1 MSVSPTD
8 ESILDKLDKVA
19 PASLNQFDAFPKL
32 PSTYKARSGGR
43 GFLTVL
49 VALISFLL
57 IVNDI
62 GEYFWGWPVY
72 EFGMDRNEESFMA
85 VNIDL
90 IVNMP
95 CRYLNVDL
103 RDAVGDRLYLSDG
116 FRRDG
121 TLFDI
126 GQAQSLQAHTRSLDA
141 RQAVAQSSR
150 KSRGFFD
157 IIFRR
162 DPDKFRP
169 TYNYKPDGSACRI
182 YGSMPVKKVTANLH
196 ITTAGHGYRSMQH
209 VDHSL
214 MNLSHVI
221 TDFSF
226 GPYFPDMAQPLKNTF
241 ELTSE
246 PFVAYQYFLNVVPT
260 TYKAAGAKPVHT
272 NQYSV
277 THYRRI
283 LEHDQGVPGIFFKF
297 DLEPLHMTVHQRTT
311 TFVQFLIRVVG
322 VVGGVWC
329 CAGWAF
335 RISSKAIDV
344 VSGADRAP
352 GIVAAEASGAQ
363 TRRKWGGGGGGGGGG
378 ELRARVSRQANGWV
392 VDGGSPYGSYAGTPV
407 GGAFPS
413 VGGGMNG
420 GGLSPQVYG
429 GGLST
434 PGPYSPA
441 PATSLPAYGRS
452 TSGGSLNGS
461 ASASA
466 AAAAYGLGLTSA
478 PAHTTSQSFAA
489 QQQRHLQGGVLPPSP
504 SPYTPSGG
512 FPASP
517 SPAAGGGGGVSNG
530 NGGPTSPSPPFPG
543 PRTPAAAGFGPHSP
557 APPPPSR
564 RVSGKD
570 EKKLD

>member
-49 VALISFLL
+49 VALVSFLL

-157 IIFRR
+157 TIFRR
-162 DPDKFRP
+162 NPDKFRP

-196 ITTAGHGYRSMQH
+196 ITTAGHGYRSIQH
-209 VDHSL
+209 VDHTL

-241 ELTSE
+241 ELTKE

-277 THYRRI
+277 THYTRV

-311 TFVQFLIRVVG
+311 TFIQFLIRVVG

-352 GIVAAEASGAQ
+352 GIVAAAEASGAQ
-363 TRRKWGGGGGGGGGG
+363 TRRSSRWGAGGSSG

-407 GGAFPS
+407 GSAFAGA
-413 VGGGMNG
+413 NG
-420 GGLSPQVYG
+420 AAGWSSPQVYG
-429 GGLST
+429 GSVST

-452 TSGGSLNGS
+452 VSGGPLNGS
-461 ASASA
+461 
-466 AAAAYGLGLTSA
+466 AAAYGLGLTSA
-478 PAHTTSQSFAA
+478 PAHSHPQSFAT
-489 QQQRHLQGGVLPPSP
+489 QQQRLLQGGVLPPTP
-504 SPYTPSGG
+504 SPYTPSG

-517 SPAAGGGGGVSNG
+517 NPSMSVSNSDG
-530 NGGPTSPSPPFPG
+530 VPTSPPFPG
-543 PRTPAAAGFGPHSP
+543 SRTAAAAGFGPHSP
-557 APPPPSR
+557 APPPPR
-564 RVSGKD
+564 RASSKD

>member
-72 EFGMDRNEESFMA
+72 EFGIDRNEESFMA

-103 RDAVGDRLYLSDG
+103 RDAAGDRLYLSDG

-126 GQAQSLQAHTRSLDA
+126 GQAQSLQAHTQSLDA

-157 IIFRR
+157 TIFRR
-162 DPDKFRP
+162 NPDKFRP

-182 YGSMPVKKVTANLH
+182 YGSMSVKKVTANLH

-209 VDHSL
+209 VDHAL
-214 MNLSHVI
+214 MNLSHVV

-277 THYRRI
+277 THYRRV

-297 DLEPLHMTVHQRTT
+297 DLEPLHMTLHQRTT
-311 TFVQFLIRVVG
+311 TFIQFLIRVVG

-352 GIVAAEASGAQ
+352 GIVAAEATGAQ
-363 TRRKWGGGGGGGGGG
+363 TRRKWGASGGG

-407 GGAFPS
+407 GGAFSS
-413 VGGGMNG
+413 VGGGGGVNGMNG

-429 GGLST
+429 GSLST

-452 TSGGSLNGS
+452 VSGGPLNGS
-461 ASASA
+461 

-489 QQQRHLQGGVLPPSP
+489 QQQRHLQGGVLPPTP
-504 SPYTPSGG
+504 SPYTPSG

-517 SPAAGGGGGVSNG
+517 NPAGSVSTS
-530 NGGPTSPSPPFPG
+530 NGGPTSSPPFSG
-543 PRTPAAAGFGPHSP
+543 PRTPAAAAAAGFGPHSP
-557 APPPPSR
+557 APPPPPPR
-564 RVSGKD
+564 RVSSKD